1 MKKKSNLSS
10 NDWEEFYKK
19 ENPWGIDG
27 IRRDLIRIQIINDC
41 FKEKNFRSG
50 IDIACGEGFLLSKL
64 NFISSKSGVDISK
77 TAINRAKK
85 KYPKI
90 DFYVGNPFLEF
101 KINKK
106 FEFVSCFEALYYPSS
121 LKERKKALK
130 NLMKYGS
137 KNTIYAF
144 SVVTIGKNKNRNYF
158 TRNSFL
164 KLLSENF
171 TTLKIVPITANYSF
185 PLFERILI
193 KLLFFLRKKYAIN
206 LCAKAVRNAKREDIY
221 QELFICKKI

>member
-1 MKKKSNLSS
+1 MKKTNLSS
-10 NDWEEFYKK
+10 TDWEKFYEK
-19 ENPWGIDG
+19 ENPWGLDG
-27 IRRDLIRIQIINDC
+27 IERDLTRIKIINDC
-41 FKEKNFRSG
+41 FKEKNFRNG
-50 IDIACGEGFLLSKL
+50 IDIACGEGFLLNKL
-64 NFISSKSGVDISK
+64 NFIRSKSGVDISK

-90 DFYVGNPFLEF
+90 NFYVGNPFLEF
-101 KINKK
+101 KIYKK

-130 NLMKYGS
+130 NLMQYGG
-137 KNTIYAF
+137 KDTIYAF
-144 SVVTIGKNKNRNYF
+144 SVVTIGKDKNRTYF

-171 TTLKIVPITANYSF
+171 ITLKIVPVTANYSF
-185 PLFERILI
+185 PLFQRIFI
-193 KLLFFLRKKYAIN
+193 KLLFVLRKKYAIN
-206 LCAKAVRNAKREDIY
+206 LSAKAVRNAKREDIL